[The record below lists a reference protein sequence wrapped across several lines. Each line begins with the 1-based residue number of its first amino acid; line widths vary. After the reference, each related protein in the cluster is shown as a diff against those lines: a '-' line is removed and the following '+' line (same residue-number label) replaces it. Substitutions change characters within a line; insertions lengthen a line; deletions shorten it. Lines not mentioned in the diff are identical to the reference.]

1 MEKCCKESTYI
12 PKIKN
17 FGPKTVMQ
25 LEKYNNNLFE
35 DLAREKKAIKNWQR
49 IKILIAILKLCG
61 NKMDLSMDLSMEKEI
76 PKQF

>member
-1 MEKCCKESTYI
+1 
-12 PKIKN
+12 
-17 FGPKTVMQ
+17 MQ